1 MANESLTAK
10 IESLDKI
17 LKFFI
22 FLLVGGIMSPLYRVF
37 RYLETKNTVTL
48 VVAIVSFV
56 FGLSW
61 VLGIVDAV
69 TELSSN
75 KVTVLAD

>member
-1 MANESLTAK
+1 MSNETITAK
-10 IESLDKI
+10 IEGLNKW

-37 RYLETKNTVTL
+37 RFTETKNTVTL

-56 FGLSW
+56 LGLAGI
-61 VLGIVDAV
+61 LGIVDAI
-69 TELSSN
+69 TELTSD

>member
-1 MANESLTAK
+1 MANESITAK
-10 IESLDKI
+10 IEGLNKV

-22 FLLVGGIMSPLYRVF
+22 FFLVGGIMSPLYRVF

-61 VLGIVDAV
+61 VLGIVDAI
-69 TELSSN
+69 TELTSD

>member
-1 MANESLTAK
+1 MANESITAK
-10 IESLDKI
+10 IEGLNKV

-22 FLLVGGIMSPLYRVF
+22 FILVGGIMSPLYRVF

-61 VLGIVDAV
+61 VLGIVDAI
-69 TELSSN
+69 TELTSD